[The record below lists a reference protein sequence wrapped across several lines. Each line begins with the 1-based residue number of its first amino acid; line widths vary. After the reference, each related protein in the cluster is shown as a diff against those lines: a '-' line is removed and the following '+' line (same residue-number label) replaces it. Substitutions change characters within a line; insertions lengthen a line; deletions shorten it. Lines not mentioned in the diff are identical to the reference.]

1 MAHRNYFEALD
12 KSLRDILRCTNENS
26 ERMPFGGMIVVLGG
40 DFRQILLIVI
50 KGRREHI
57 LNTSIKHSYLWK
69 HFTVYKLK
77 QNMCLSCISDDIEE
91 KKWLQDFAE
100 WILDIGGG
108 KTTSDD
114 GDDQIQILDDILL
127 EKGDDPR
134 ETIIN
139 STYPD

>member
-1 MAHRNYFEALD
+1 LLNKTSLIIWDDAHMAHRNYFEALD
-12 KSLRDILRCTNENS
+12 KSLCDILRCTNENS

-50 KGRREHI
+50 RGRREHI

-91 KKWLQDFAE
+91 KK
-100 WILDIGGG
+100 
-108 KTTSDD
+108 
-114 GDDQIQILDDILL
+114 
-127 EKGDDPR
+127 
-134 ETIIN
+134 
-139 STYPD
+139 

>member
-1 MAHRNYFEALD
+1 LLNKTSLIIWDDAHMAHRNYFEALD

-26 ERMPFGGMIVVLGG
+26 ERMPFGRMIVVLGG

-77 QNMCLSCISDDIEE
+77 QNMRLSCIYDDIEE
-91 KKWLQDFAE
+91 KK
-100 WILDIGGG
+100 
-108 KTTSDD
+108 
-114 GDDQIQILDDILL
+114 
-127 EKGDDPR
+127 
-134 ETIIN
+134 
-139 STYPD
+139 